1 MDLLQGQDAM
11 LCKIH
16 NKELTPVVSNYKFPK
31 KIIRSNKQKKTLKRL
46 QPFEC
51 SNQFN
56 LLQVEQEILETS
68 LEQERESKTSL
79 MS

>member
-11 LCKIH
+11 LCKI
-16 NKELTPVVSNYKFPK
+16 NTKQLTPVVSNYKFPK
-31 KIIRSNKQKKTLKRL
+31 KIIRSNKQKKTWKRL

-56 LLQVEQEILETS
+56 LLQVEQKTLETS
-68 LEQERESKTSL
+68 LEQERE
-79 MS
+79 